1 MIYLDNSATTFIYE
15 EVLEVLNDIY
25 KNKNFNPSS
34 AYDVA
39 LQPEKEMKNARKIIA
54 GSINADEDEI
64 YFSSGGSEGNNS
76 AILGIANANK
86 NKGRHIISSMS
97 EHDCVYNCLKYL
109 QDEMNFEVTFLKPD
123 RHGIISAEQ
132 LAKSVRKDTILVSIM
147 QVNNELGSLN
157 DIKTLVN
164 TTKSINKMTYFHT
177 DAVQSYMKV
186 DVDVKEMRVDLL
198 TTSGH
203 KIHAPKG
210 VGFLYIKKNTKISPL
225 IYGGGQERGF
235 RGGTENVAGI
245 CAMARAVEIMQGKD
259 VETLRAIRDYLC
271 DLIKDKIDDIYVNTP
286 AVNAPH
292 ILNVSFA
299 GTKSEVLQHYLEQDK
314 IYVSTGSACSSK
326 KKNSRVLES
335 IGMEKKYIDSTLRFS
350 LCHENTRSQ
359 MEEVVERLQKYILEF
374 RKITK
379 YRGSKVRNSEEI

>member
-1 MIYLDNSATTFIYE
+1 MIYLDNSATTFIHD

-132 LAKSVRKDTILVSIM
+132 LAKSVRRDTILVSIM

-186 DVDVKEMRVDLL
+186 GVDVKEMGVDLL

-225 IYGGGQERGF
+225 IFGGGQEKGF

-245 CAMARAVEIMQGKD
+245 CAMAKAVEIMQGRYKED
-259 VETLRAIRDYLC
+259 IRATRDYLC

-286 AVNAPH
+286 DDNAPH
-292 ILNVSFA
+292 ILSVSFA
-299 GTKSEVLQHYLEQDK
+299 STKSEVLQHYLEQDK

-335 IGMEKKYIDSTLRFS
+335 IGMEEKYIDSTLRFS

-359 MEEVVERLQKYILEF
+359 MEEVAEKLQKYVLEF
-374 RKITK
+374 RKITR
-379 YRGSKVRNSEEI
+379 YRGRR

>member
-1 MIYLDNSATTFIYE
+1 MIYLDNSATTFIHD

-39 LQPEKEMKNARKIIA
+39 LQPEKEMKNARKILA
-54 GSINADEDEI
+54 NSINADEDEI
-64 YFSSGGSEGNNS
+64 YFTSGGSEGNNS

-86 NKGRHIISSMS
+86 NKGRHIISSMA

-132 LAKSVRKDTILVSIM
+132 LAKSVRRDTILVSIM

-186 DVDVKEMRVDLL
+186 GVDVKEMGVDLL

-225 IYGGGQERGF
+225 IFGGGQERGF

-286 AVNAPH
+286 DVNAPH

-335 IGMEKKYIDSTLRFS
+335 IGMEEKYIDSTLRFS

-359 MEEVVERLQKYILEF
+359 MKEVVERLQKYVLEF

-379 YRGSKVRNSEEI
+379 YRGRR